1 MIEILVMEVRGIFEY
16 IKDLLG
22 GKFPLSLLIL
32 IPASNASST
41 VQQLNQATVKL
52 SGTVLSLA
60 TRTKAAMQYQSKFTI
75 AEIRYLSLFGSFF
88 NFFTILSHSLKLSS

>member
-1 MIEILVMEVRGIFEY
+1 MIEILVMEVTGIFEY

-22 GKFPLSLLIL
+22 EDSPFSLIL

-41 VQQLNQATVKL
+41 VQQINQATVKL

-60 TRTKAAMQYQSKFTI
+60 SRTKAAMQYQSKFTI
-75 AEIRYLSLFGSFF
+75 AEIRYLSLFGSFLTF
-88 NFFTILSHSLKLSS
+88 LPFYHIP